1 MLHNDL
7 YNYLSTTPEVATLF
21 KGGIHHESLP
31 QDVAEWPAMS
41 FFQVSQN
48 EFGEDMEGPNDA
60 KLDQIQYQF
69 DIVAD
74 SSAAA
79 VGAAD
84 TFLGIFR
91 NFTGTMTT
99 TRIQMVAL
107 TNVTQL
113 EERRG
118 DKLRRRVS
126 MDFLI
131 TIETE

>member
-7 YNYLSTTPEVATLF
+7 YNYLTTTAEVETLF
-21 KGGIHHESLP
+21 PGGIHHESLP
-31 QDVAEWPAMS
+31 QDVETWPAMS

-48 EFGEDMEGPNDA
+48 EFGEDMEGPNDE